1 MVRFHNA
8 VVSILS
14 ESNTIDDSGDYIAEW
29 TQIETLEGDVQ
40 PHTLTEDEIKAY
52 GISLSRGSVKLFL
65 YNGFHEN
72 IKVGNRASVLSSF
85 TGKTEVYNIMP
96 INAWSKH
103 GECLLL
109 PVENESAPT
118 PPAPTPDD
126 NEGEEETN
134 GQENSQIGNGENAGS
149 PATETVD
156 D

>member
-29 TQIETLEGDVQ
+29 TQIETLDGDVQ
-40 PHTLTEDEIKAY
+40 PHALTQDEMKAY
-52 GISLSRGSVKLFL
+52 GISQIKGGVKIFL

-109 PVENESAPT
+109 PVENETDPT
-118 PPAPTPDD
+118 PPTPPEPTPSE
-126 NEGEEETN
+126 EGEEETN
-134 GQENSQIGNGENAGS
+134 GES
-149 PATETVD
+149 D
-156 D
+156 